1 MEPDRWLHLRHA
13 EGFSPEMFERFR
25 SGCVLWDAY
34 VQANIRERE
43 RLGTNDGTP
52 RYVCFPP
59 ELSPDRRVASLP
71 VAGHQ
76 TLGSR
81 ARFENGA
88 SYLLR
93 EFFPFEF
100 GKGLEEGLTEDL
112 GDGRGPQ
119 TSWRTPVE
127 FLSHRTGGVF
137 PFGQSS
143 T

>member
-1 MEPDRWLHLRHA
+1 MEATRWLRLRHPK
-13 EGFSPEMFERFR
+13 GFSPEMFERFR

-34 VQANIRERE
+34 VQTSIRERE
-43 RLGTNDGTP
+43 RLGATDGAP
-52 RYVCFPP
+52 CYVCFSP

-71 VAGHQ
+71 VGGHQ

-100 GKGLEEGLTEDL
+100 GKDLEEGLTEDL
-112 GDGRGPQ
+112 GGGQGLQ
-119 TSWRTPVE
+119 TSWRRPVE
-127 FLSHRTGGVF
+127 LLSRHSGDAT
-137 PFGQSS
+137 PFGRSS
-143 T
+143 P